1 MSPLRRRLVV
11 CPLSGYLSEVNS
23 GLWLESYPNEFGA
36 VVELVLDSVCEG
48 DELAVVFG
56 FTIWWH
62 DLDGH
67 PSYCYSVVFLA
78 FHVVFGDDCCFGVV
92 AGRVLLRL

>member
-1 MSPLRRRLVV
+1 MAREG
-11 CPLSGYLSEVNS
+11 C
-23 GLWLESYPNEFGA
+23 PNEFGA

-56 FTIWWH
+56 FTIRWQ

-67 PSYCYSVVFLA
+67 PLYCYSVVFLA
-78 FHVVFGDDCCFGVV
+78 FDVVWE
-92 AGRVLLRL
+92 